1 MCRYRAGRKSPPRDA
16 PRRGIAAG
24 PGVSARGF
32 FGPGGADIVAPML
45 RPLGPVVAAALLCAR
60 CYSSPDGSADATSGA
75 ASTTGDHDT
84 SGASGPSGDTGSMSD
99 PATGDASTGA
109 PGSTTG
115 QGSTGPAPTT
125 GADTTATTA
134 TTTGEPPPEP
144 AVHYV
149 GRHDDSDPN
158 HVRMGWSGV
167 GAVFRFKGTG
177 ASVRL
182 DDNAKYFTVVLDGLV
197 QPPLATTPGE
207 QSYPLAQALAPVEHT
222 IELYRRTEGSFG
234 PTVLLGVDIEGELLA
249 PPPVQRRIEI
259 IGDSITC
266 GYGNEGTDPCNF
278 SAETEN
284 HYLTY
289 GAVAAR
295 ALGAELSTVA
305 WSGKGVVNNYGDDVN
320 EPMPQIYD
328 RLLASD
334 GAPWTFT
341 WQPDV
346 VVINLGTN
354 DFSTEGDPPE
364 GVFVPA
370 YVQFLT
376 HLREVYPDAFILA
389 IAPSLFGAEADMVA
403 GYLQSAVDARHMAGD
418 PEVAFADVNVQ
429 WIGAGCDGHPSVATH
444 AAMGARLVE
453 TLQAQL
459 GW

>member
-1 MCRYRAGRKSPPRDA
+1 
-16 PRRGIAAG
+16 
-24 PGVSARGF
+24 
-32 FGPGGADIVAPML
+32 ML
-45 RPLGPVVAAALLCAR
+45 RPLGPVVVAALLCAR
-60 CYSSPDGSADATSGA
+60 CYTSPDGSADATSSA
-75 ASTTGDHDT
+75 ASTTGDPAT
-84 SGASGPSGDTGSMSD
+84 SVTTGASGPTGDPGGASD
-99 PATGDASTGA
+99 PATGDDSTGA
-109 PGSTTG
+109 IGSTTG
-115 QGSTGPAPTT
+115 QATGPGPTT
-125 GADTTATTA
+125 GDDDTSETATTTTA
-134 TTTGEPPPEP
+134 TTTGEPPPAP
-144 AVHYV
+144 AIHYV
-149 GRHDDSDPN
+149 GRHDDSDPG

-167 GAVFRFKGTG
+167 GAVFRFNGTG

-182 DDNAKYFTVVLDGLV
+182 DDKAKYFTVVLDGLV

-207 QSYPLAQALAPVEHT
+207 QSYPLAQGLAPAEHT

-295 ALGAELSTVA
+295 AVGAELSTVA
-305 WSGKGVVNNYGDDVN
+305 WSGKGMVNNYGDDVN
-320 EPMPQIYD
+320 EPMPEIYD

-334 GAPWTFT
+334 GAPWSFA

-354 DFSTEGDPPE
+354 DFSTGGDPPE

-370 YVQFLT
+370 YVQFMA

-389 IAPSLFGAEADMVA
+389 IAPSLFGNEADMVA

-418 PEVAFADVNVQ
+418 PEVGFADVNVQ
-429 WIGAGCDGHPSVATH
+429 WIGAGCNGHPSVATH
-444 AAMGARLVE
+444 AAMGAKLAE

>member
-1 MCRYRAGRKSPPRDA
+1 
-16 PRRGIAAG
+16 
-24 PGVSARGF
+24 
-32 FGPGGADIVAPML
+32 ML
-45 RPLGPVVAAALLCAR
+45 RPLGPVVVAALLCAR
-60 CYSSPDGSADATSGA
+60 CYTSADVPADATSGA
-75 ASTTGDHDT
+75 ASTTGDPATSAPTGDST
-84 SGASGPSGDTGSMSD
+84 SSASDPLTGADSSGAVGT
-99 PATGDASTGA
+99 
-109 PGSTTG
+109 TTG
-115 QGSTGPAPTT
+115 QGTGPWPTT
-125 GADTTATTA
+125 GDDTTGAATTS
-134 TTTGEPPPEP
+134 TTSTTDEPTPDP
-144 AVHYV
+144 AIHYV
-149 GRHDDSDPN
+149 GRHDDSDPG

-167 GAVFRFKGTG
+167 GAVFRFNGTG

-182 DDNAKYFTVVLDGLV
+182 DDKGKYFTVVVDGLV

-207 QSYPLAQALAPVEHT
+207 QSYPLAQALAPAEHT

-234 PTVLLGVDIEGELLA
+234 PTVVLGVDIEGELLA

-278 SAETEN
+278 SAQTEN

-295 ALGAELSTVA
+295 AVGAELSTVA
-305 WSGKGVVNNYGDDVN
+305 WSGKGLVNNYGDDVN

-334 GAPWTFT
+334 AAPWSFV

-354 DFSTEGDPPE
+354 DFSTDGDPPE

-370 YVQFLT
+370 YAQFMA
-376 HLREVYPDAFILA
+376 HLRDVYPDAFILA
-389 IAPSLFGAEADMVA
+389 IAPSLFGNEADKVA

-418 PEVAFADVNVQ
+418 AEVAFADVNVQ
-429 WIGAGCDGHPSVATH
+429 WIGSGCNGHPSVATH
-444 AAMGARLVE
+444 AAMGLKLAE
-453 TLQAQL
+453 TLQSQL